1 MARLVLSLLG
11 TFTATLDGRPLTDFG
26 YDKVRALLAFLAV
39 EARHSHR
46 RERLCGLFW
55 PESAPT
61 LARQNLSQALYHL
74 RRVLGETDIAFLL
87 TDRQQVRFNPDSDH
101 RLDVAEFHTLVDV
114 GNTTPTMAGLDGWEQ
129 AVALYKGPFL
139 EGFSL
144 PDAAP
149 FEEWSLLQRE
159 WLQRTAL
166 ETLRHLVAGWRDRA
180 DPERALGHAWRL
192 IELEPW
198 EEDAHRQIM
207 QLLVQCERPGEA
219 LAQYERCR
227 CILRRELDVEP
238 RPETVE
244 LYIDIQR
251 NQTKVAEDTRF
262 LPEIRSA
269 SLPPQ
274 ATPLIGRE
282 RELAQIARRLADPVC
297 RLLTIVG
304 PGGIGKTRLAI
315 QAAQEQIGRFAHGV
329 YFIDLAPISGA
340 DLLPIAILNAL
351 HAPRHG
357 ILNSTQQLLA
367 FLRNREMLL
376 VLDNC
381 EHLLAGV
388 GLLTPMLHAAPAL
401 KLLVTSRE
409 RLKLHAEWQLPLD
422 GLDVPPGVNLV
433 EDAHTYAGAATCE
446 PNPDPALDLES
457 YGAIRLFLH
466 CIRRLR
472 PGFRSTPD
480 EVAHIV
486 HICQMLEGL
495 PLAIEL
501 AAAWTRTLPCAQ
513 IAQEMTGS
521 LALLTTPLRDVPDRH
536 RSMHATFDHSWRL
549 LSGREQSRLRQLAVF
564 RGGFTREAAASV
576 AGASLADLAGLV
588 DASWLRVTPAGRYSM
603 HELIRQYCM
612 EKLEREH
619 LPVDGESS
627 DWVRDR
633 HCTYFETFLQA
644 QEQGYNW
651 QHQAMATITPEFGN
665 ITAAWNW
672 AVDSGQVERIDS
684 MTISLFFIGDM
695 EGWYQTI
702 LDVFG
707 SATRKLRAA
716 FQIDPGQVAHS
727 QVAAQLFASLGYCQ
741 GHLYTSLGLLDQAMM
756 CVDEAEA
763 TLQTTAW
770 SERVEEWQTWLRHL
784 RALVL
789 NLQGRSADA
798 QRLFHELLLYLQ
810 KTDIAFWPHVPEV
823 GTRFMQAHIYANL
836 GQAAWARGDY
846 EAAERNVRQAL
857 VMREQTGERR
867 FRAEN
872 LRLLAR
878 ILQTTGDI
886 VQAET
891 LAQESLRLS
900 QAFGDRI
907 GVAKA
912 CLALGRLHRASG
924 RYANGRGYCQ
934 QSLDVARH
942 TGHHRLW
949 MGSLIELGH
958 IALAL
963 GDTTEAKQLFEE
975 AISVFSALQT
985 THSPDVVAALLGLG
999 RTALAMGD
1007 TPLAKHKFQQ
1017 VLAAAGRAACET
1029 MEAIAGL
1036 ARGLCD
1042 EGQSQRAAAL
1052 LALVEE
1058 SPATAHATRL
1068 LARGWLSELETAL
1081 SPNLFTQAIG
1091 LGSQRRV
1098 EEVILEL
1105 TR

>member
-1 MARLVLSLLG
+1 MARLMLSLLG
-11 TFTATLDGRPLTDFG
+11 VFTASLDGQPLTDFG

-55 PESAPT
+55 PESEPAS
-61 LARQNLSQALYHL
+61 ARQNLSQALHHL
-74 RRVLGETDIAFLL
+74 RRVLGDTEPAFLL
-87 TDRQQVRFNPDSDH
+87 TDRQEVRFNPDSDH
-101 RLDVAEFHTLVDV
+101 WLDVAAFHTLVDV
-114 GNTTPTMAGLDGWEQ
+114 GNTTPTTAGLDGWEQ

-227 CILRRELDVEP
+227 RILRRELDVDP

-244 LYIDIQR
+244 LYTAIQQ
-251 NQTKVAEDTRF
+251 NQTKVGDDTRPA
-262 LPEIRSA
+262 PEARSA

-274 ATPLIGRE
+274 ATPLIGRKW
-282 RELAQIARRLADPVC
+282 ELAQIARQLADPGC

-304 PGGIGKTRLAI
+304 PGGIGKTRLAV
-315 QAAQEQIGRFAHGV
+315 QAAQIQMGRFAQGV
-329 YFIDLAPISGA
+329 HFIDLAPVSTV
-340 DLLPIAILNAL
+340 DLLPNAILNSL

-357 ILNSTQQLLA
+357 VPNSSRQLLA
-367 FLRNREMLL
+367 FLADREMLL

-388 GLLTPMLHAAPAL
+388 GLLAQMLHAAPAL

-422 GLDVPPGVNLV
+422 GLDVPPSADWV
-433 EDAHTYAGAATCE
+433 EDVQAHAGAATGE
-446 PNPDPALDLES
+446 PGPAPALALES
-457 YGAIRLFLH
+457 YGAVRLFLH
-466 CIRRLR
+466 CIRRLH
-472 PGFRSTPD
+472 PGFRPTPD
-480 EVAHIV
+480 EIAQIV
-486 HICQMLEGL
+486 HICHMLEGM

-501 AAAWTRTLPCAQ
+501 AAAWARTLPCAQ
-513 IAQEMTGS
+513 IAQEITGS
-521 LALLTTPLRDVPDRH
+521 LAFLSTPLRDVPDRH

-549 LSGREQSRLRQLAVF
+549 RSRWEQSLLRQLAVF
-564 RGGFTREAAASV
+564 RDGFTREAAAAV
-576 AGASLADLAGLV
+576 TRASLADLASLV
-588 DASWLRVTPAGRYSM
+588 DASWLRVTPAGRYGM
-603 HELIRQYCM
+603 HELIRQYCT
-612 EKLEREH
+612 EKLERDH
-619 LPVDGESS
+619 LPLDGECS
-627 DWVRDR
+627 DRVRDR
-633 HCTYFETFLQA
+633 HSTYFAAFLQT
-644 QEQGYNW
+644 QEHGYNW
-651 QHQAMATITPEFGN
+651 QHQAMATITPELGN
-665 ITAAWNW
+665 IMAAWNW
-672 AVDSGQVERIDS
+672 AVASGQVARIDQ

-695 EGWYQTI
+695 EGWYHTL

-707 SATRKLRAA
+707 SATRTLRAA
-716 FQIDPGQVAHS
+716 FQTDPGQVAYS
-727 QVAAQLFASLGYCQ
+727 QAMSQLLATLLYCQ
-741 GHLYTSLGLLDQAMM
+741 GHVYFSLGLLERAMV
-756 CVDEAEA
+756 CVDEALA
-763 TLQTTAW
+763 TLQTIPG
-770 SERVEEWQTWLRHL
+770 SERGEEWQTWLR
-784 RALVL
+784 AMKADVL
-789 NLQGRSADA
+789 ILQGRSADA
-798 QRLFHELLLYLQ
+798 RRLFQELLFYLQ
-810 KTDIAFWPHVPEV
+810 QTKISFWPHVPEV
-823 GTRFMQAHIYANL
+823 GTHFIQAHIYANL
-836 GQAAWARGDY
+836 GRAGWEGGDY
-846 EAAERNVRQAL
+846 DAAERNVRQAL

-878 ILQTTGDI
+878 ILQTTGDYG
-886 VQAET
+886 QAET

-912 CLALGRLHRASG
+912 CLALGRLHRAAG
-924 RYANGRGYCQ
+924 RCANGRGYCQ
-934 QSLDVARH
+934 QSLGVARH

-949 MGSLIELGH
+949 MKSLIELGH

-963 GDTTEAKQLFEE
+963 GSATEAKQLFEE

-985 THSPDVVAALLGLG
+985 AHSPDVVAAQLGLG
-999 RTALAMGD
+999 WTALAMGD
-1007 TPLAKHKFQQ
+1007 APLAKYEFRQ
-1017 VLAAAGRAACET
+1017 VLAAAGRTACET
-1029 MEAIAGL
+1029 MEAIAGVARALHNEGQL
-1036 ARGLCD
+1036 AR
-1042 EGQSQRAAAL
+1042 AAEL
-1052 LALVEE
+1052 LALVVE
-1058 SPATAHATRL
+1058 SSVTAHATRELAAGL
-1068 LARGWLSELETAL
+1068 LRELETAL
-1081 SPNLFTQAIG
+1081 TPDIFATAIA
-1091 LGSQRRV
+1091 LARQKRV
-1098 EEVILEL
+1098 EDVVLEL
-1105 TR
+1105 A